1 MMFEKRLGDNYPVD
15 SLSTPSPMGDSF
27 YQNAEFAT
35 YSDLAVKTGLESV
48 WTVDRSCA
56 AALNRVASA
65 SSYTI

>member
-1 MMFEKRLGDNYPVD
+1 MMFEKRHGDNYPVD

-27 YQNAEFAT
+27 FQKAEFAT
-35 YSDLAVKTGLESV
+35 NPDLAVKTGLESV

-65 SSYTI
+65 WSYS